1 MPTRSVL
8 ICGAANGLGTAFLEA
23 YRKQPNTHIIA
34 IDRAPIPNSNDE
46 NVQKFTVDLT
56 DEPSIADLAHTLASQ
71 PIDLLIHS
79 AGIRGLV
86 PALETTHHGDVAAC
100 ETLEA
105 MDLATLTNT
114 FAVNAAGTFLLFR
127 ALLPNLRLAKE
138 PKVVVMS
145 SRMGSLSN
153 NFAGNRAAGSA
164 YAYRASKA
172 ALNALVR
179 SFVVDVPE
187 VVWVLCHPG
196 RVETGLVKWR
206 EEGAIGAEE
215 SVGGLVGRIE
225 GWGVEDSGG
234 FYDRHNHAVSHPSA
248 LPAIADTESTSL
260 PDVTVRYTRSSPQR
274 AGKLQLSSLVS
285 DALLHLNKTST
296 MRYPPLEIPDF
307 PS

>member
-1 MPTRSVL
+1 MPTRTVL
-8 ICGAANGLGTAFLEA
+8 ISGAANGLGAAFLEA

-34 IDRAPIPNSNDE
+34 IDRSPIPNADHA
-46 NVQKFTVDLT
+46 NVQTLQVDLT
-56 DEPSIADLAHTLASQ
+56 NEPSIAHLSHTLATQ

-114 FAVNAAGTFLLFR
+114 FAINAAGTFLLFR
-127 ALLPNLRLAKE
+127 ALLPNLRLANKT
-138 PKVVVMS
+138 PKVIVMS

-172 ALNALVR
+172 ALNALAR

-215 SVGGLVGRIE
+215 SVGVLVERIE
-225 GWGVEDSGG
+225 GSWDNVVGLPVRAVLRVVEK
-234 FYDRHNHAVSHPSA
+234 A
-248 LPAIADTESTSL
+248 LEK
-260 PDVTVRYTRSSPQR
+260 
-274 AGKLQLSSLVS
+274 GEEEE
-285 DALLHLNKTST
+285 
-296 MRYPPLEIPDF
+296 LEDEGDEED
-307 PS
+307 